1 MWTLILQ
8 NAALSI
14 LSIVLVQYLWDY
26 FKEKYTV
33 RKTKDLVNFQTKK
46 YREMLQSVQES
57 VQESVPAEKTT
68 ASIANPNDE
77 YISPE
82 EKERMI
88 QELMS
93 FIAW

>member
-1 MWTLILQ
+1 MWAVIIQ

-46 YREMLQSVQES
+46 YREMLQSVQETARA
-57 VQESVPAEKTT
+57 EPATKHDTKTE
-68 ASIANPNDE
+68 DD

-82 EKERMI
+82 EKQRMVE
-88 QELMS
+88 ELMS

>member
-1 MWTLILQ
+1 MWTVILQ

-26 FKEKYTV
+26 FRDKYTV

-46 YREMLQSVQES
+46 YREMLES
-57 VQESVPAEKTT
+57 VQETATAEPSVAKTE
-68 ASIANPNDE
+68 DE

-82 EKERMI
+82 EKQRMVE
-88 QELMS
+88 ELMS

>member
-46 YREMLQSVQES
+46 YREMLQSVQE
-57 VQESVPAEKTT
+57 TT
-68 ASIANPNDE
+68 ATAEPATKHDTKTE
-77 YISPE
+77 EDDYISPE
-82 EKERMI
+82 EKQRMVE
-88 QELMS
+88 ELMS

>member
-1 MWTLILQ
+1 MWALILQ

-46 YREMLQSVQES
+46 YREMLES
-57 VQESVPAEKTT
+57 VQESVPEEKTGAKPT
-68 ASIANPNDE
+68 PEEE

>member
-46 YREMLQSVQES
+46 YREMLQTVQE
-57 VQESVPAEKTT
+57 T
-68 ASIANPNDE
+68 ATADPPTPKPEDE

-82 EKERMI
+82 EKQRMI
-88 QELMS
+88 EELMS

>member
-46 YREMLQSVQES
+46 YREMLQTVQETAAS
-57 VQESVPAEKTT
+57 TATES
-68 ASIANPNDE
+68 ANPKPDDD

-82 EKERMI
+82 EKQRMVE
-88 QELMS
+88 ELMS